1 MSEAADR
8 RNGAAAAV
16 VLLDRDNLEG
26 GPSSIIGRTVASTV
40 ARGRLVHHSEAP
52 P

>member
-1 MSEAADR
+1 MSAAAER

-26 GPSSIIGRTVASTV
+26 GPSTIIGRTVASTV
-40 ARGRLVHHSEAP
+40 ARDRLVHHAEAP